1 MVMALSLL
9 AALIGVPWA
18 AEASPDTSAIVSATN
33 QYRAQNG
40 LQPLAENAAMN
51 AVAQSWAQQ
60 MAANGQMTHNPN
72 YSTQIPAGWSAAGEN
87 VATGHRSPTLVVD
100 AWMNSAGH
108 RANILST
115 SYNSIGAGWFVD
127 ARGVSWSVQVFA
139 RYAGVTAPG
148 VLYKN
153 AYSGTIYEIVGT
165 SPVSISF
172 ERWRDHYRYQAPLAT
187 STDYVK
193 YPWSSSIYAVTFWP
207 GGESSWQW
215 DRLTFEQWSTA
226 GRPSARNAGWIKGST
241 YYQWSTSPEL
251 FVVGEDGVV
260 HKLTASEWQASGYRG
275 FSPRADVGFVKLTWS
290 NEIARMSSVSAG
302 QGSPIT
308 LAVWQSEGSPTPLSR
323 SRFTGDQFYQ
333 FAGSPDIWYAG
344 PTVNR
349 IITFSEWS
357 AAGNPAPTPR

>member
-193 YPWSSSIYAVTFWP
+193 YPWSSSIAHGSGTALHLSSGARQDVRPLEMP
-207 GGESSWQW
+207 GGSK
-215 DRLTFEQWSTA
+215 A
-226 GRPSARNAGWIKGST
+226 
-241 YYQWSTSPEL
+241 
-251 FVVGEDGVV
+251 
-260 HKLTASEWQASGYRG
+260 
-275 FSPRADVGFVKLTWS
+275 
-290 NEIARMSSVSAG
+290 
-302 QGSPIT
+302 
-308 LAVWQSEGSPTPLSR
+308 
-323 SRFTGDQFYQ
+323 
-333 FAGSPDIWYAG
+333 
-344 PTVNR
+344 
-349 IITFSEWS
+349 
-357 AAGNPAPTPR
+357 APTTSGQLLRSCSSSGRMGLFTS